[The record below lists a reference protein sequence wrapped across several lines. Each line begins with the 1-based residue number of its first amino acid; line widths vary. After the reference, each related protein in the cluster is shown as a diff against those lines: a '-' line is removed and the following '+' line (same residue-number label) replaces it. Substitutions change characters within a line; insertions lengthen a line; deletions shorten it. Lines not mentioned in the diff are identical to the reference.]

1 MRAQTTTRGGL
12 RGALLLD
19 AAATAAMGVLLAAA
33 AGPLSGVLGLPA
45 GLLRWAGLVL
55 VPFAAVLGWM
65 GTRPSVGPGAAWA
78 VIACNVLWAADSA
91 ILLLTGWVDPT
102 LLGSAFVLVQA
113 AAVGA
118 FAWMEHAGLRR
129 ALAAG

>member
-1 MRAQTTTRGGL
+1 MRAATTNQGGL
-12 RGALLLD
+12 KGALLFD
-19 AAATAAMGVLLAAA
+19 AVATAAMGGLLVAA
-33 AGPLSGVLGLPA
+33 AGPLSGVLGMPA

-65 GTRPSVGPGAAWA
+65 GTRPRVSPGAAWA
-78 VIACNVLWAADSA
+78 IIGCNVLWAADSA
-91 ILLLTGWVDPT
+91 ILLLSGWVNPT
-102 LLGSAFVLVQA
+102 MLGTAFVLVQG

-118 FAWMEHAGLRR
+118 FAWMEHATLRR